1 MKPAPFTYHAPKT
14 LTEALALLAECADDD
29 GRVLAGGQSLV
40 PTMAFRLARP
50 RHLID
55 INGVGELNRLVVE
68 NGKLCIGAG
77 VRHAAFEKPVEDG
90 PLGRLLT
97 TVVHHIAH
105 HPIRTRGTFC
115 GSIAHADP
123 ASEWC
128 AVAACFDAEM
138 IAVST
143 QGTRVIP
150 AREFFAGIMTTALR
164 DDELLCEVRLPLLPN
179 GTRTGFAEFSRRAGD
194 FAIAMA
200 VVAYGADKTR
210 IALGGVE
217 AAPRRIA
224 EAERALAG
232 PDTFDA
238 AARAAEQASDPLD
251 DASISAGYR
260 RDIAGAMVRRA
271 LESAA

>member
-14 LTEALALLAECADDD
+14 LTETLDLLAECADDD

-50 RHLID
+50 KHLID
-55 INGVGELNRLVVE
+55 INGVGELNRLVVQDA
-68 NGKLCIGAG
+68 KLCIGAG

-90 PLGRLLT
+90 PLGRLLA
-97 TVVHHIAH
+97 TVVRHIAH

-128 AVAACFDAEM
+128 AVAACLDAEM
-138 IAVST
+138 VAAST
-143 QGTRVIP
+143 KGTRTIP

-164 DDELLCEVRLPLLPN
+164 DDELLAEVRLPLPPK
-179 GTRTGFAEFSRRAGD
+179 GCRTGFAEFSRRAGD

-200 VVAYGADKTR
+200 VVAYGFGVAR

-217 AAPRRIA
+217 ASPRRIV
-224 EAERALAG
+224 EAERACTGAE
-232 PDTFDA
+232 TFAA
-238 AARAAEQASDPLD
+238 AARAAERAVDPLE
-251 DASISAGYR
+251 DANITAEYR
-260 RDIAGAMVRRA
+260 RGLAGAMVRRA